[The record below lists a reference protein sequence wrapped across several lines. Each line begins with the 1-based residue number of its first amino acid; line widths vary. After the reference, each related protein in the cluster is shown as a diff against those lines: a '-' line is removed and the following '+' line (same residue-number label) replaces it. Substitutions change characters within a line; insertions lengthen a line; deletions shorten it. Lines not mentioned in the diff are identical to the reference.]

1 MYSRL
6 DNLLPK
12 DAPPRRRLLTSFIA
26 GLVALILLGGFGQ
39 RIIETFEGLNDADR
53 LAALSLVM
61 GGVPEDA
68 LPVTLLDVDD
78 ATRAAWGAAPV
89 TPRAALAVLIGEA
102 QRNGAAAI
110 LVDFDLVSE
119 IAGAPPDAALAAL
132 FQSYPAEAP
141 PMLLVRKIGFTRSSD
156 GDGSIRA
163 AEASLTPYESAAA
176 GKANIRWI
184 TTLNDISAD
193 RAVRKI
199 RLWQSVCDGAT
210 GTAYPSAALAAA
222 ALLFSSSRHGEDLD
236 SFLAARVAEECGQ
249 ANPVPAAWPPAAE
262 QAAAIPYVITGTSR
276 APLLFRRIGA
286 GQLVTYEN
294 GVAAKAGEIDRDP
307 FAGRVVLLGATH
319 SASGDVYET
328 PLGTMPGAIILAN
341 SIVQAKAI
349 VETPPVPAWTR
360 NALVMAL
367 FLIFAFVARSFY
379 GAPAVVLIGLL
390 SLAALFAIS
399 RLFGFAAGVN
409 VIAVAVPGFALF
421 KLVDS
426 IVHIAM
432 SWPRLGWRAL
442 LKG

>member
-6 DNLLPK
+6 DNLLAK
-12 DAPPRRRLLTSFIA
+12 DEAPRRHLLTSFIV
-26 GLVALILLGGFGQ
+26 GLAALILLGGFGQ
-39 RIIETFEGLNDADR
+39 RIIEVFESLNDADR

-78 ATRAAWGAAPV
+78 ATRAAWGAGPV

-102 QRNGAAAI
+102 RRNGAAAI
-110 LVDFDLVSE
+110 LVDFDLTSE

-132 FQSYPAEAP
+132 LQSYPADAP
-141 PMLLVRKIGFTRSSD
+141 ALLLVRKIGFTRDSD
-156 GDGSIRA
+156 SIRA
-163 AEASLTPYESAAA
+163 AEASPTPYDGAVA
-176 GKANIRWI
+176 GKANIHWI
-184 TTLNDISAD
+184 ATLNDISAD

-199 RLWQSVCDGAT
+199 RLWQSVCDGAA

-222 ALLFSSSRHGEDLD
+222 ALLFSSARHGEDLA
-236 SFLAARVAEECGQ
+236 SFLAARVAVECGQ
-249 ANPVPAAWPPAAE
+249 ANLPPAAWPPAAE
-262 QAAAIPYVITGTSR
+262 QAAAIPYVITGNSR
-276 APLLFRRIGA
+276 APFLFRRIGA

-319 SASGDVYET
+319 SASGDFYET
-328 PLGTMPGAIILAN
+328 PLGTMPGVIILAN

-349 VETPPVPAWTR
+349 VETPPVPAWMR
-360 NALVMAL
+360 NALAMAL
-367 FLIFAFVARSFY
+367 FLLFAFVARSFY
-379 GAPAVVLIGLL
+379 GAPAVVLIGLIA
-390 SLAALFAIS
+390 LAALFAIS
-399 RLFGFAAGVN
+399 RIFGFAAGVN

-432 SWPRLGWRAL
+432 GWPKHGWRAL
-442 LKG
+442 LKS